1 MQQNIP
7 SRSLDS
13 VYGFSGT
20 VEVNFGEFLSA
31 VASCAAQL
39 PEHAFV
45 VNLCANRLTFATVFF
60 ASLLRGQTNILL
72 PGSGASL
79 QKSAR
84 EHFKDSYVVDNAA
97 AARLIGHDNY
107 DPAVVYSQI
116 RNLPLE
122 HVAAIVQARSHQRM
136 SAKLRVPRL
145 MRVR

>member
-1 MQQNIP
+1 MPVQDMQQNIP

-20 VEVNFGEFLSA
+20 VEVNFGKFLSA

-72 PGSGASL
+72 SGSGASL

-84 EHFKDSYVVDNAA
+84 EHFSDSYVVDNTA
-97 AARLIGHDNY
+97 AARLAGSGSDDSDEDSN
-107 DPAVVYSQI
+107 DDG
-116 RNLPLE
+116 
-122 HVAAIVQARSHQRM
+122 M
-136 SAKLRVPRL
+136 SNTES
-145 MRVR
+145 